1 MVGTQVFVE
10 DESGDIFKGLLRGFS
25 AVDQLEV
32 ELVSVYKVIFVS
44 ESKFSLTRLGKNE
57 TMKVVATRI
66 SGDSEPGN
74 ARTFRTDSK
83 IAATKNLNNG
93 GNEHLD
99 MSDTELDL
107 QEWEDDGCGEY
118 GAIESINCV
127 VDELDSLGGWSVTDM
142 FQANKDKCVGNGT
155 VFDESEFSNVGIGE
169 HSKEVLEKAQALA
182 QQISMNPAS
191 RHNAQL
197 ENDDEERDLDAATK
211 FDANEK
217 SQRGGGKFND
227 ERKQRQVM
235 DKVSLSA
242 TKMIEYKKDDG
253 KYEKKP
259 FTSEKKIHSQKVMT
273 SELND
278 VRKGGNKKFEKEKK
292 VDAVDV
298 SPPPEPLP
306 PQNVKAP
313 TPIQSRKNSAGGR
326 ASVDRAVSV
335 QSSEQ
340 GDKGERKFK
349 LDLNAPSFVPS
360 SKPSTKVAEST
371 TIINSNN
378 NNNNNNV
385 SSAPT
390 PMISNNSLVVYN
402 NNTIGTT
409 TSTNNLATIATNFG
423 NNFVTNQ
430 VATFVPVP
438 AASLQ
443 QFQYAQLQHQPP
455 IAQAQ
460 VPLTHQPMLTNHNLS
475 QSPSV
480 QPQQQHVQQV
490 TIPATVHQQQHIFQ
504 QQQQAAGFYATGT
517 DSANLSGYVLNW
529 GATAGNN
536 FMANQVTTFAP
547 VPAASLQQFQ
557 YAQLPHQPPI
567 AQTQPPPTHHTMPP
581 NHTLSR
587 SPSVQAQQQH
597 VQQVTIPATVHQ
609 QHLFQQ
615 QQQAAGFYAS
625 TGTDATNLSGYV
637 LNWGAPAGNNFMT
650 NQVATFVPIPAA
662 ALQQF
667 QYAQLQHQPPI
678 PHSQPP
684 LPHQPPPTHTLSR
697 SSSVQPQQH
706 AQQTNMQVATA
717 HQPQQQRYFQI
728 KYPN

>member
-1 MVGTQVFVE
+1 MSLKDHADKMVGTQVFVE

-93 GNEHLD
+93 ENEHLD

-278 VRKGGNKKFEKEKK
+278 IRKGGNKKFEKEKK
-292 VDAVDV
+292 VDAIDV

-313 TPIQSRKNSAGGR
+313 TPIQSRKNSGGGR

-340 GDKGERKFK
+340 GDKGE
-349 LDLNAPSFVPS
+349 
-360 SKPSTKVAEST
+360 
-371 TIINSNN
+371 
-378 NNNNNNV
+378 
-385 SSAPT
+385 
-390 PMISNNSLVVYN
+390 SLVVYN

-423 NNFVTNQ
+423 NNFMTNQ

-490 TIPATVHQQQHIFQ
+490 SIPATVHQQQHIFQ

-597 VQQVTIPATVHQ
+597 VQQ
-609 QHLFQQ
+609 
-615 QQQAAGFYAS
+615 
-625 TGTDATNLSGYV
+625 
-637 LNWGAPAGNNFMT
+637 GN
-650 NQVATFVPIPAA
+650 I
-662 ALQQF
+662 QF
-667 QYAQLQHQPPI
+667 L
-678 PHSQPP
+678 
-684 LPHQPPPTHTLSR
+684 
-697 SSSVQPQQH
+697 
-706 AQQTNMQVATA
+706 
-717 HQPQQQRYFQI
+717 
-728 KYPN
+728 